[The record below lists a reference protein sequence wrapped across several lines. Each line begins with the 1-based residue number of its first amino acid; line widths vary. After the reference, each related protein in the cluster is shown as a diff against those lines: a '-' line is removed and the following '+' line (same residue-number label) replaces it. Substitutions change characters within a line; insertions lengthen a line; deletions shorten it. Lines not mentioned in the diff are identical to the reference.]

1 MTLRKMWET
10 YKSDSEDSIDL
21 LFLLRWKALW
31 IETLPFIIQEPYRE
45 MEPMPADSI
54 ELIQFVYLLEE
65 IKTGR
70 SEAKQKLKVEDVPW
84 DWRG

>member
-1 MTLRKMWET
+1 M
-10 YKSDSEDSIDL
+10 
-21 LFLLRWKALW
+21 
-31 IETLPFIIQEPYRE
+31 PFIIQEPYRE

>member
-1 MTLRKMWET
+1 MESTLDRN
-10 YKSDSEDSIDL
+10 L
-21 LFLLRWKALW
+21 A
-31 IETLPFIIQEPYRE
+31 FIIQGPYRE
-45 MEPMPADSI
+45 MEHMPADSI

-84 DWRG
+84 DWRGWVLKKKPPGSN